1 MKEVVDE
8 IVNEEETELKV
19 IATGVY
25 EDCPDEHLSEE
36 YYESLR
42 KFVLSENHLQC
53 NINSVKIAQLSS
65 SRQFRSW
72 LYVHTVEL
80 SVKTA

>member
-1 MKEVVDE
+1 MIDE
-8 IVNEEETELKV
+8 IGNEEETEVKV

-72 LYVHTVEL
+72 LYVNTVKVEL
-80 SVKTA
+80 SFKTA

>member
-8 IVNEEETELKV
+8 IVNEAETEVKLFT
-19 IATGVY
+19 TGVY
-25 EDCPDEHLSEE
+25 EDWPDEHLPDE

-53 NINSVKIAQLSS
+53 NINSVKIAQLSANS
-65 SRQFRSW
+65 
-72 LYVHTVEL
+72 LYRGCTCT
-80 SVKTA
+80 K